1 MKDDPSL
8 LYRLGDAAWRILLI
22 GTVIVLLLWGLAYV
36 KVVSVPVILAVFLTS
51 LLMPLVL
58 RLRRLG
64 LGRGPA
70 TTGAFLG
77 ALIVLGGVVT
87 LVVRPAI
94 SGTED
99 LIESLGQVPATL
111 QEYAYALGLDPLL
124 LNDLVDSA
132 SQEVTRMVEQ
142 NRQQLVT
149 GVWTAGTAALEV
161 LVGALLVL
169 VLTVYF
175 LHSGDR
181 LMDWSYS
188 LLPSASRP
196 GLRASAEAAYG
207 VVGRYIRGVA
217 TVGLID
223 AVGIGVPLLF
233 LIDPALAAPLIL
245 LTFLGAFL
253 PIVGAFISGLLAALV
268 AFVTEGLVTAL
279 IVVAVVLLVQQAESH
294 IFAPRVYG
302 KALDLPS
309 AVVLVAIACGG
320 VIGGILGMFLAT
332 PVAAVV
338 ATLLR
343 ERPFA
348 QAEEGAEGAAGGG
361 ARKDAGAPEPSKA
374 KARAKAAPAA
384 AAPAKGAPESTGGK
398 DKGEGG
404 GAAEEHP

>member
-8 LYRLGDAAWRILLI
+8 LYRLGDAAWRMLLI

-36 KVVSVPVILAVFLTS
+36 KVVSVPVVLAVFLTS
-51 LLMPLVL
+51 MLMPLVL

-87 LVVRPAI
+87 LVVRPAV

-99 LIESLGQVPATL
+99 LVASLGRVPSTL
-111 QEYAYALGLDPLL
+111 QDYATALGLDPLL

-149 GVWTAGTAALEV
+149 GVWSAGTAALEV

-217 TVGLID
+217 IVGLID

-348 QAEEGAEGAAGGG
+348 HAESGPAEGT
-361 ARKDAGAPEPSKA
+361 APEKGKA
-374 KARAKAAPAA
+374 KAAAKTSPA
-384 AAPAKGAPESTGGK
+384 EGGSK
-398 DKGEGG
+398 PGEDKSPGG
-404 GAAEEHP
+404 GAASGGGS